1 MVGNLPE
8 DFLRPDVDIVQ
19 TSSPANNMGAHSQQ
33 EMIDRELAIQ
43 LQQQQWAQQRH
54 QIIQT
59 NYAGQLTITVVEVLI
74 FNLVFFISKLMYFK
88 INDYQHL

>member
-59 NYAGQLTITVVEVLI
+59 NYAGQLTITVVEVLFYLFSI
-74 FNLVFFISKLMYFK
+74 IISKYKHLN
-88 INDYQHL
+88 INDYQYL

>member
-8 DFLRPDVDIVQ
+8 DFLRPDVDFVP
-19 TSSPANNMGAHSQQ
+19 TSSPANMGAHSQQ
-33 EMIDRELAIQ
+33 ELIDRELAIQ

-59 NYAGQLTITVVEVLI
+59 NYAGQLTITVVEV
-74 FNLVFFISKLMYFK
+74 FVF
-88 INDYQHL
+88 

>member
-8 DFLRPDVDIVQ
+8 DFLRPDVEFVQ
-19 TSSPANNMGAHSQQ
+19 TSNPANNMGAHSQQ

-59 NYAGQLTITVVEVLI
+59 NYAGQLTITVVEVLL
-74 FNLVFFISKLMYFK
+74 F
-88 INDYQHL
+88 

>member
-43 LQQQQWAQQRH
+43 LQQQQWAQQRQ